1 MMRGPREAET
11 YLLRVTLPSARG
23 IRAARK
29 PRDRVNHR
37 TVASHYRPSNALERV
52 LKSFWSDVPTG
63 PVPVERVIV
72 DYRRRLALLLPPPS
86 ARTNGAPLVRAEGG
100 GSKTRQNRLVVVS
113 LSFHRHRAGGDVKKA
128 ILKHAL
134 KNFQCSDER
143 ADPYCARAGFQTRA
157 QRISQ

>member
-1 MMRGPREAET
+1 MAF
-11 YLLRVTLPSARG
+11 
-23 IRAARK
+23 
-29 PRDRVNHR
+29 RDSLDSFNSRI
-37 TVASHYRPSNALERV
+37 SERV

-72 DYRRRLALLLPPPS
+72 NYRRRLALLLPPPS

-100 GSKTRQNRLVVVS
+100 GSKTKQNRLVVAS

-134 KNFQCSDER
+134 RLSQTLSQSNAHLAHDSIGKYKPKIFEISETVLTQSRKER
-143 ADPYCARAGFQTRA
+143 
-157 QRISQ
+157 